1 MDLRKE
7 LCEPFGGL
15 RTETLDELEA
25 IVQKYAEHYHNLQL
39 HKTQV
44 SGSFSN
50 SIWTTIDE
58 SMPPNNVSCLCLR
71 NSKRICNLY
80 FDGKNWMD
88 DGFDSKGERIFTD
101 VTHWVR
107 LENIPLP

>member
-44 SGSFSN
+44 SGSVFVIQN
-50 SIWTTIDE
+50 KYTMIIHGCFKTKKKAEGYI
-58 SMPPNNVSCLCLR
+58 N
-71 NSKRICNLY
+71 
-80 FDGKNWMD
+80 G
-88 DGFDSKGERIFTD
+88 
-101 VTHWVR
+101 
-107 LENIPLP
+107 NINYEVIKLSVY